1 MPVFSVHQAKTH
13 LSRILKSLESDD
25 EVVFARYGK
34 PIARIIPFE
43 QAKIPRKPGAY
54 KNLVEFDETFFDEL
68 PEEEISAWEKQS

>member
-25 EVVFARYGK
+25 EVVVTRYGK

-43 QAKIPRKPGAY
+43 QSKTPRMPGAY
-54 KNLVEFDETFFDEL
+54 KGLIEFDETFFNEL
-68 PEEEISAWEKQS
+68 PEEKISAWEKQY